1 MHASHSQQFHYSLGY
16 CIKIQWYQLHF
27 LLNKGLK
34 STSSATQKYR
44 YARAVASDLQ
54 YCSRRVCLPARQCTS
69 TLCMWNSGVSV
80 PQNIQLMKPGVAS
93 QQSWAKSNGIA
104 YRGHDAGVCILS
116 VNPGCGQVVTATFS
130 DKGWIL
136 AHYMAWWMMRLICD
150 KQDRRLCQ
158 SRRQS
163 HSSVTLLVWNS
174 SCYTIQQLGGFKDI
188 HFLEKTIQL
197 QYNLPHNFHKIVW

>member
-34 STSSATQKYR
+34 STSSATQKHC

-54 YCSRRVCLPARQCTS
+54 YCCRRVCLPARQCTS
-69 TLCMWNSGVSV
+69 TLCMWNSGVSA

-93 QQSWAKSNGIA
+93 QQSWPKSNGIA
-104 YRGHDAGVCILS
+104 YRGHDAGLCILS
-116 VNPGCGQVVTATFS
+116 VNPWCGQVVTATCW

-150 KQDRRLCQ
+150 KQDWKVMSIQ
-158 SRRQS
+158 KT
-163 HSSVTLLVWNS
+163 VTQFCDVACLKFKLLYNTTTGW
-174 SCYTIQQLGGFKDI
+174 
-188 HFLEKTIQL
+188 L
-197 QYNLPHNFHKIVW
+197 QRHPLFGEDNTTSI